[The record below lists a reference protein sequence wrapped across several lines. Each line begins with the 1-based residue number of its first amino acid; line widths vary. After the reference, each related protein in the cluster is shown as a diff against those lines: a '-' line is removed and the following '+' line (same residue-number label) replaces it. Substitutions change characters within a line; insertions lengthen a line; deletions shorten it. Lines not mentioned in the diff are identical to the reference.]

1 MVTLIGTV
9 SSRAIF
15 SGTPTSLT
23 PRYGSGEITERAQ
36 KLTRLPD
43 RLLRNLPSLPFNLC
57 VRVFSVLPERCLAGG
72 IPEVW
77 LSKYVVT

>member
-9 SSRAIF
+9 NSRAIF

-36 KLTRLPD
+36 KFTRLPD
-43 RLLRNLPSLPFNLC
+43 KLLRNRPSFPLSLC
-57 VRVFSVLPERCLAGG
+57 VSVFSVLPERCLAGG
-72 IPEVW
+72 IPEV
-77 LSKYVVT
+77 